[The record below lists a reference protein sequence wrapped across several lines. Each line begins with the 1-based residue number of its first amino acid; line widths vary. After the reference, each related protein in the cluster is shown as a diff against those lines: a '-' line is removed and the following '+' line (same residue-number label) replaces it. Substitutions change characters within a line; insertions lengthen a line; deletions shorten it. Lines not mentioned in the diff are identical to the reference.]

1 MVFVQLLCCGCEI
14 VQFGA
19 STVSLVPCMSW
30 HVMTADISLLY
41 RCLADLPRRC
51 WKHCFGPETGRQ
63 SGEAQPATKS
73 IRICF
78 WPQSGFLD
86 LIIFDC
92 TEVIHG
98 DTVCNDLCSIGL
110 QVPYI
115 CIVELLNVLISE
127 SAETCWDH
135 GLRPRLK
142 RGRGCCSSFWHWCHA
157 AVPSSADIQE
167 HHQWLVL
174 FGIPLLD
181 YCNIL

>member
-1 MVFVQLLCCGCEI
+1 MLRMRDRAIRSFNSK
-14 VQFGA
+14 FSA
-19 STVSLVPCMSW
+19 M
-30 HVMTADISLLY
+30 HVMTCHDRGYIVVISLLG
-41 RCLADLPRRC
+41 RSAKALLEALLWARDWATERRSTACDQVHKDL
-51 WKHCFGPETGRQ
+51 
-63 SGEAQPATKS
+63 
-73 IRICF
+73 
-78 WPQSGFLD
+78 FLTAVRFSWLD
-86 LIIFDC
+86 YLDC